1 MTHCFNST
9 GRGQPTFQL
18 PARQGGVS
26 LVELMIGMT
35 LSLLI
40 VSAVGYVFAG
50 SRQTYRSSDDNSRLQ
65 EGGRFAME
73 MLGAS
78 FRAAGHWDIAVA
90 DVTKVSFGA
99 TAVTGTNDTGA
110 NGTDTIT
117 LSFESATDCLGQAA
131 PGGVAINTFRLNAT
145 NQLECLGNGAN
156 AAQAL
161 VDDVENFQVSY
172 GIDTNA
178 DQAVDRYTG
187 APANWNQ
194 VIAAKVCVQLRS
206 VNNGVAGGAQN
217 FQTCGN
223 ALAADG
229 AFDGA
234 SGDLRLRRTYAATF
248 NLRNRVITFL

>member
-1 MTHCFNST
+1 MPIVT
-9 GRGQPTFQL
+9 GHFRFPF
-18 PARQGGVS
+18 PARQRGVS

-65 EGGRFAME
+65 EGGRFAID

-78 FRAAGHWDIAVA
+78 FRSAGHWDIAVTNA
-90 DVTKVSFGA
+90 AKTAFGGTPVTGGNN
-99 TAVTGTNDTGA
+99 TGTNGS
-110 NGTDTIT
+110 DTIT

-131 PGGVAINTFRLNAT
+131 PGGVATNTFRLNA
-145 NQLECLGNGAN
+145 NSQLECLGNGAG

-161 VDDVENFQVSY
+161 VDDVEDFQVRY

-178 DQAVDRYTG
+178 DGAVDQYTD
-187 APANWNQ
+187 APAAWTQ
-194 VIAAKVCVQLRS
+194 VVNAKVCMQLRS
-206 VNNGVAGGAQN
+206 VNNGIASAAQN

-248 NLRNRVITFL
+248 NLRNRVNIYL